1 MCQINAERGYSRPSD
16 CSELRWW
23 LDSRQKKKKHCPVDS
38 TEGHFRKEAERVLLH
53 SEGVEVAKDRLS
65 LCFMMLNVH
74 SYCTFLQHYL
84 ILMGFS
90 FAYEKFASL
99 MLLR

>member
-23 LDSRQKKKKHCPVDS
+23 LDSRQKKQNTARRTAPRDI
-38 TEGHFRKEAERVLLH
+38 RKEAERVLLH